1 MGLTN
6 DINIFPPPVLQVQVP
21 KSAVIMF
28 LPDHKTT
35 QLTNLQ
41 VEALYV
47 PVSRV
52 THNDDTRGHYRRSKH
67 IDADDLLKHQYM
79 APSHVTQLVSVET
92 FFCATENQSRNSL
105 HVHFMLSSDDDHLE
119 VENLPELVHVSSPD
133 DDSESSDDDS
143 KSADDDFKYNN
154 DDSECA
160 STSALYYMIKYLFK
174 R

>member
-1 MGLTN
+1 M
-6 DINIFPPPVLQVQVP
+6 
-21 KSAVIMF
+21 
-28 LPDHKTT
+28 
-35 QLTNLQ
+35 
-41 VEALYV
+41 
-47 PVSRV
+47 
-52 THNDDTRGHYRRSKH
+52 
-67 IDADDLLKHQYM
+67 
-79 APSHVTQLVSVET
+79 SVET

-160 STSALYYMIKYLFK
+160 STSALYYIIKYLFK